1 MTNKKIISS
10 SIVAASIIAFDQAT
24 KYFAPTWFSTIVC
37 NSGFAFGAYQGF
49 LNGLIAALV
58 LLGLIYIFVKN
69 SSSDILFG
77 LALVIGGGMS
87 NLTDRLVRG
96 CVVDFIDLKFWP
108 AFNLADA
115 AITIGV
121 VILILSLLK
130 TFKSPEVQS

>member
-10 SIVAASIIAFDQAT
+10 SIVAVSIIAFDQAT

-49 LNGLIAALV
+49 LNGLIAAFV
-58 LLGLIYIFVKN
+58 LLLVIYVFVKN
-69 SSSDILFG
+69 SSADILFG
-77 LALVIGGGMS
+77 LALVIGGGAS
-87 NLTDRLVRG
+87 NIIDRLVRG
-96 CVVDFIDLKFWP
+96 CVLDFIDLKIWP

-121 VILILSLLK
+121 VILIFSLIK
-130 TFKSPEVQS
+130 EAIQKK